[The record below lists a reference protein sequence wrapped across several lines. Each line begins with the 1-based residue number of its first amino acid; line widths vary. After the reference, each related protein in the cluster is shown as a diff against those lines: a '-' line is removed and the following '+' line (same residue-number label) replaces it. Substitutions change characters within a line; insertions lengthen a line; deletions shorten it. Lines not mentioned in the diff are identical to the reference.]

1 MKITGGNSYIKFDLE
16 NGYILKAQGEMLINR
31 TFVVYKSSIK
41 NWESPHEN
49 EKLSEEQINKIIQEV
64 NKGISKD
71 TIKIEF
77 E

>member
-16 NGYILKAQGEMLINR
+16 NGYMLKAQGEMLINR